1 MNKTMLALKAAVAVY
16 KAKQAVGRLTDSIKK
31 GGKAAAGKL
40 GKKK

>member
-16 KAKQAVGRLTDSIKK
+16 KVKKAVGRVADSIKK
-31 GGKAAAGKL
+31 GGKAAAKL